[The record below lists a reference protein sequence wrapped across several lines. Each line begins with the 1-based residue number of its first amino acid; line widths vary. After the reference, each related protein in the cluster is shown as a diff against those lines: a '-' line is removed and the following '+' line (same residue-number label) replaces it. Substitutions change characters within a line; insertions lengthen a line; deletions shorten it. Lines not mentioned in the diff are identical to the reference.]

1 MIEDIFSVFLA
12 MVGIICVIIL
22 TYYASKWYARR
33 MGTIAGG
40 KHIRIVDRLLVG
52 KAGAILII
60 DVEGKQYL
68 IGANDHN
75 IELLKELEEPIGLP
89 DLEQKMGEKAFGS
102 FKWYLQ
108 KGHKGRDND

>member
-52 KAGAILII
+52 KAAPS
-60 DVEGKQYL
+60 DPRE
-68 IGANDHN
+68 ATM
-75 IELLKELEEPIGLP
+75 PIG
-89 DLEQKMGEKAFGS
+89 E
-102 FKWYLQ
+102 
-108 KGHKGRDND
+108 